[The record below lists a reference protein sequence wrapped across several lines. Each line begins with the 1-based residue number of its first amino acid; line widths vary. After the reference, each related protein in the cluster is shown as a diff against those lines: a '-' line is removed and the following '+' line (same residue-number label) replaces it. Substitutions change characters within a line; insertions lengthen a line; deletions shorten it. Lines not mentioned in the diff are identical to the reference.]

1 MTTPS
6 ELSTILSKSKI
17 AQRAW
22 GNFPLSK
29 RIDLLRDG
37 ITNRIQPI
45 AQQLATTIT
54 NEMGK
59 TLAESLLEVQA
70 AIQMK
75 GEWLDMVHEANEDVV
90 FVKREDNNESEV
102 ASAESLIVRD
112 PLGVVAV
119 LSPWNVSSPL
129 FLHSLIH
136 VYGWCAP
143 NPRFLIY
150 IRCQMKLL
158 LIKFPVSEI
167 SYLAIPAL
175 VAGNAVVVKPSE
187 HTPLTGAM
195 YCAALASALPD
206 GVLQVVQGDG
216 RIGEQLVCSDEIHMV
231 AMTGSTAT
239 GQHIMKN
246 CATNLKRLVLELGGK
261 DPMIVF
267 ADADLDIAAKDAVA
281 NSLANAGQV
290 CCSIERIYVE
300 KSVQVEFEQK
310 VVEIARMHRVG
321 MPMEEGVTVGPLVS
335 RMQLEHVKRQV
346 QGSMEDGAIM
356 LYESEIPSVST
367 RTTTM
372 STIDDEI
379 QGGYFHP
386 ITVLGNVQQS
396 MSIQKVETFGPI
408 IAISTFNGSE
418 EDAIALANDTEYGLT
433 ACVYTVD
440 LEKASRIARRIRAG
454 QVGINC
460 YSPDEAHLKC
470 PW

>member
-1 MTTPS
+1 MFVV
-6 ELSTILSKSKI
+6 K
-17 AQRAW
+17 
-22 GNFPLSK
+22 
-29 RIDLLRDG
+29 
-37 ITNRIQPI
+37 
-45 AQQLATTIT
+45 
-54 NEMGK
+54 NE
-59 TLAESLLEVQA
+59 T
-70 AIQMK
+70 
-75 GEWLDMVHEANEDVV
+75 
-90 FVKREDNNESEV
+90 F
-102 ASAESLIVRD
+102 
-112 PLGVVAV
+112 
-119 LSPWNVSSPL
+119 
-129 FLHSLIH
+129 
-136 VYGWCAP
+136 
-143 NPRFLIY
+143 
-150 IRCQMKLL
+150 
-158 LIKFPVSEI
+158 IKFPVSEI

-187 HTPLTGAM
+187 HTPLTAAM
-195 YCAALASALPD
+195 YCAALASALPE

-216 RIGEQLVCSDEIHMV
+216 NIGEQLVCSDEIHMV

-246 CATNLKRLVLELGGK
+246 CATTLKRMVLELGGK

-267 ADADLDIAAKDAVA
+267 ADADLDIAAKDAVT

-300 KSVQVEFEQK
+300 KSVQVEFERK
-310 VVEIARMHRVG
+310 VVNMARMHRVG
-321 MPMEEGVTVGPLVS
+321 MPMAEGVTVGPLVS

-346 QGSMEDGAIM
+346 QGSMADGAIM
-356 LYESEIPSVST
+356 LYESEIPNASA
-367 RTTTM
+367 RTTIMT
-372 STIDDEI
+372 TKDDEM

-386 ITVLGNVQQS
+386 ITVLGSLQQS
-396 MSIQKVETFGPI
+396 MSIQKEETFGPI

-433 ACVYTVD
+433 ACVYTLD